1 MSNLKMGEDCASG
14 IELTTIR
21 VKGSGN
27 HNADTWWEYDVSE
40 QFPIKSANETNGSV
54 NIEVDKPHEGCLIRT
69 TLKNSK
75 MEGES
80 CIYSKDN
87 VLMAKLTFVD
97 GIATGP
103 CSIYNN
109 GYLFFSGYFENG
121 YREGRGREYDRNG
134 NLISD
139 GYYSKGKKL
148 NIEPSKEMGKE
159 YWNEYDDNGVLIR
172 ICQKDDFGKYNGI
185 CYTYKN
191 GNLDQ
196 LSHWEN
202 GCESTYN
209 GYFKLYDEVNKRW
222 FKGNFENGYREGRG
236 KEYDRNGNLISDGY
250 YSKGKK
256 LNIEP
261 SKEMG
266 KEYWNEYDDNGVLIR
281 ICQKDDFGKYNGICY
296 SFNSEKISRVSLWKE
311 GKEIELLKQ
320 FSDDIMTEYKN
331 GNKVYEGGFL
341 DSLELQYPR
350 NGEGAA
356 YGKDGKTRIF
366 QGNYKFDKRH
376 GRGSKFQNGLAT
388 KERKWTLGKRSPVF
402 WCIEAFII
410 IYVLLMVIGY
420 IVDVAIVVSLLILL
434 VILIVIRWIH
444 YKRSDNTKGKRHD
457 LDFVSAMVYTW
468 SLHRNGNNKLGKNE
482 RRQSYRKTLYG
493 IHLILICVLGLL
505 MVIRVI
511 GTIVQNIYI
520 TPYTH
525 LFQTAFVVESNKY
538 NEVRHFQLN
547 NKPYLKTII
556 IKNNCFAKART
567 FSINGLQ
574 SLTTLSIGSNSFTQH
589 TNNYGNDIDKSKSF
603 HILNC
608 AKLESIEIGEY
619 SFSDYGGQ
627 FELNGLP
634 ELQSL
639 IIGSNSTNSYNFYS
653 SSSFEIE
660 SIILIY

>member
-1 MSNLKMGEDCASG
+1 MSNLKMGENCACD

-27 HNADTWWEYDVSE
+27 HIADTWWEYDVSE
-40 QFPIKSANETNGSV
+40 QFPIKSANETHGSV

-103 CSIYNN
+103 CFIYNN
-109 GYLFFSGYFENG
+109 GYLFFSGY
-121 YREGRGREYDRNG
+121 
-134 NLISD
+134 
-139 GYYSKGKKL
+139 
-148 NIEPSKEMGKE
+148 
-159 YWNEYDDNGVLIR
+159 
-172 ICQKDDFGKYNGI
+172 
-185 CYTYKN
+185 
-191 GNLDQ
+191 
-196 LSHWEN
+196 
-202 GCESTYN
+202 
-209 GYFKLYDEVNKRW
+209 
-222 FKGNFENGYREGRG
+222 FENGYREGRG

-261 SKEMG
+261 SKEIG
-266 KEYWNEYDDNGVLIR
+266 KGYWKEYDNNGKLIR

-296 SFNSEKISRVSLWKE
+296 SFNSGKISRVSLWKE

-350 NGEGAA
+350 NGEGVA

-420 IVDVAIVVSLLILL
+420 IVDVAIGVSFLILL

-468 SLHRNGNNKLGKNE
+468 SLHRNGKNKLGKNE

-505 MVIRVI
+505 IVFGVI

-520 TPYTH
+520 TPYIH

-538 NEVRHFQLN
+538 NEVRYIRLRYR
-547 NKPYLKTII
+547 PLLKTII
-556 IKNNCFAKART
+556 IKNNCFTKART

-589 TNNYGNDIDKSKSF
+589 TNDYGNDIDKSKSF

-608 AKLESIEIGEY
+608 TKLESIEIGEY

-639 IIGSNSTNSYNFYS
+639 IIGSNSTDSYNFYS

>member
-1 MSNLKMGEDCASG
+1 MITLYPKNTISIMMSNLKMGEDCASG

-27 HNADTWWEYDVSE
+27 HIADTWWEYDVSE
-40 QFPIKSANETNGSV
+40 QFPIKSANETHGSV
-54 NIEVDKPHEGCLIRT
+54 NIEVGKPHEGCLIRT

-121 YREGRGREYDRNG
+121 YREGRG
-134 NLISD
+134 
-139 GYYSKGKKL
+139 
-148 NIEPSKEMGKE
+148 
-159 YWNEYDDNGVLIR
+159 
-172 ICQKDDFGKYNGI
+172 
-185 CYTYKN
+185 
-191 GNLDQ
+191 
-196 LSHWEN
+196 
-202 GCESTYN
+202 
-209 GYFKLYDEVNKRW
+209 
-222 FKGNFENGYREGRG
+222 

-266 KEYWNEYDDNGVLIR
+266 KEYWKEYDDNGKLIR

-296 SFNSEKISRVSLWKE
+296 SFNSGKISRVSLWKE

-331 GNKVYEGGFL
+331 GNKEYEGGFL

-350 NGEGAA
+350 NGNGVE

-410 IYVLLMVIGY
+410 FYVLLMVIGY
-420 IVDVAIVVSLLILL
+420 IVDAAIGVSLLILL

-639 IIGSNSTNSYNFYS
+639 IIGSNSTDSYNFYS

>member
-1 MSNLKMGEDCASG
+1 MITLYPKNTISIMMSNLKMGEDCASG

-27 HNADTWWEYDVSE
+27 HIADTWWEYDVSE

-103 CSIYNN
+103 CFIYNN

-121 YREGRGREYDRNG
+121 YREGRGKEYDRNE

-139 GYYSKGKKL
+139 GYYSKGKKM
-148 NIEPSKEMGKE
+148 NSEPSKEMGKE
-159 YWNEYDDNGVLIR
+159 YWKEYDDNG
-172 ICQKDDFGKYNGI
+172 K
-185 CYTYKN
+185 
-191 GNLDQ
+191 
-196 LSHWEN
+196 
-202 GCESTYN
+202 
-209 GYFKLYDEVNKRW
+209 
-222 FKGNFENGYREGRG
+222 
-236 KEYDRNGNLISDGY
+236 
-250 YSKGKK
+250 
-256 LNIEP
+256 
-261 SKEMG
+261 
-266 KEYWNEYDDNGVLIR
+266 LIR

-296 SFNSEKISRVSLWKE
+296 SFNSGKISRVSLWKE

-331 GNKVYEGGFL
+331 GNKEYEGGFL

-420 IVDVAIVVSLLILL
+420 IVDVAIGVSLLILL

-608 AKLESIEIGEY
+608 TKLESIEIGEY

-627 FELNGLP
+627 FELNNLP

-639 IIGSNSTNSYNFYS
+639 IIGSNSTDSYNFYS

>member
-1 MSNLKMGEDCASG
+1 MITLYPKKIISIMMSNLKMGEDCASG

-27 HNADTWWEYDVSE
+27 HIADTWWEYDVSE
-40 QFPIKSANETNGSV
+40 QFPIKSANETHGSV

-103 CSIYNN
+103 CFIYNN
-109 GYLFFSGYFENG
+109 GYLFFSGY
-121 YREGRGREYDRNG
+121 
-134 NLISD
+134 
-139 GYYSKGKKL
+139 
-148 NIEPSKEMGKE
+148 
-159 YWNEYDDNGVLIR
+159 
-172 ICQKDDFGKYNGI
+172 
-185 CYTYKN
+185 
-191 GNLDQ
+191 
-196 LSHWEN
+196 
-202 GCESTYN
+202 
-209 GYFKLYDEVNKRW
+209 
-222 FKGNFENGYREGRG
+222 FENGYREGRG

-261 SKEMG
+261 SKEIG
-266 KEYWNEYDDNGVLIR
+266 KGYWKEYDNNGKLIR

-296 SFNSEKISRVSLWKE
+296 SFNSGKISRVSLWKE

-350 NGEGAA
+350 NGNGVE

-420 IVDVAIVVSLLILL
+420 IVDVAIGVSLLILL

-627 FELNGLP
+627 FELNNLP

-639 IIGSNSTNSYNFYS
+639 IIGSNSTDSYNFYS

>member
-1 MSNLKMGEDCASG
+1 MITLYPKNIISIMMSNLKMGEDCASG

-103 CSIYNN
+103 CFIYNN
-109 GYLFFSGYFENG
+109 GYLFFSGY
-121 YREGRGREYDRNG
+121 
-134 NLISD
+134 
-139 GYYSKGKKL
+139 
-148 NIEPSKEMGKE
+148 
-159 YWNEYDDNGVLIR
+159 
-172 ICQKDDFGKYNGI
+172 
-185 CYTYKN
+185 
-191 GNLDQ
+191 
-196 LSHWEN
+196 
-202 GCESTYN
+202 
-209 GYFKLYDEVNKRW
+209 
-222 FKGNFENGYREGRG
+222 FENGYREGRG

-296 SFNSEKISRVSLWKE
+296 SFNSGKISRVSLWKE

-331 GNKVYEGGFL
+331 GNKEYEGGFL

-350 NGEGAA
+350 NGEGVA

-420 IVDVAIVVSLLILL
+420 IVDVAIGVSLLILL

-538 NEVRHFQLN
+538 NEVRYIRLRYR
-547 NKPYLKTII
+547 PLLKTII
-556 IKNNCFAKART
+556 IKNNCFTKART

-627 FELNGLP
+627 FELNNLP

-639 IIGSNSTNSYNFYS
+639 IIGSNSTDSYNFYS